1 MLIQHARHTGA
12 VEDRRTADA
21 ALGKLRQ
28 QVFEIFNLI
37 EHNDNK
43 LQNKPSFG

>member
-21 ALGKLRQ
+21 ALGNFASRSSYN
-28 QVFEIFNLI
+28 INLI